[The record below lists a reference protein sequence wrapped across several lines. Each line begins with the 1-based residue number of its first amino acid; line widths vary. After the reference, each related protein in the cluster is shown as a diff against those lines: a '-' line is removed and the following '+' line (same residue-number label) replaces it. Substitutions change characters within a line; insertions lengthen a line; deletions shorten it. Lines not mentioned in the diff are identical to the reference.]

1 MTPDE
6 FREHLRNHA
15 KELANAYA
23 SRWPRIMRAEAIE
36 HFRQGF
42 REGGFIDEDLERWD
56 VTRRQTVPFN
66 GVLGSYGPLK
76 SRSGDLQH
84 SIDGR
89 PEPGAVT
96 IFSASPHAKVHNEG
110 AYVPVTKRMRK
121 FFWAMH
127 YEAKQKHGKDNPE
140 AEFWR
145 GMALRKRPEIKIP
158 RRKFIGRSKALMR
171 HIEEAIEADLRKILT
186 A

>member
-6 FREHLRNHA
+6 FKQHLRNHA

-23 SRWPRIMRAEAIE
+23 SRWPRMMRTEAVQ
-36 HFRQGF
+36 HFRHGF
-42 REGGFIDEDLERWD
+42 REGGFRDADLERWD
-56 VTRRQTVPFN
+56 VTRRQSVPFN
-66 GVLGSYGPLK
+66 GVLGSYGPLV

-96 IFSASPHAKVHNEG
+96 IFSTSPHARYHNEG
-110 AYVPVTKRMRK
+110 AAATVTTRMKR

-127 YEAKQKHGKDNPE
+127 YEAKQKYGSDNPE
-140 AEFWR
+140 TEFWKN
-145 GMALRKRPEIKIP
+145 MARTSKRQILIP
-158 RRKFIGRSKALMR
+158 RRKFIGRSATLLHRIEQAIETDLR
-171 HIEEAIEADLRKILT
+171 HILND
-186 A
+186 